1 MLLAVDV
8 GNTHTVFGV
17 YAGPDLKGRWR
28 VATAPA
34 ATEDEL
40 WVVLRGLLDEE
51 RIAPAELEAI
61 IIASVV
67 PSLSDALTG
76 LSGRYLDLAPIFVGS
91 ETDLGIEVNVNPPAA
106 AGADRLANAVAA
118 AHKYGVPAVVVDMG
132 TATTFDVLNPDG
144 AYIGGIIAP
153 GVHAAAEN
161 LFSRAARLAKVDI
174 RPPVRIIGD
183 STEESLHSGLYL
195 GTLAMIDGL
204 LAGISEDLGQEPVV
218 IFTGGLSAPFETA
231 FAERGAVDRDL
242 TLDGLRLIHARVG
255 GA

>member
-17 YAGPDLKGRWR
+17 YAGPDLRGRWR
-28 VATAPA
+28 VATTPV

-40 WVVLRGLLDEE
+40 WVVLRGLLEEE

-76 LSGRYLDLAPIFVGS
+76 LCDRYLDREPIFVSS
-91 ETDLGIEVNVNPPAA
+91 EIDLGLDVKVQPPTA

-118 AHKYGVPAVVVDMG
+118 AHKYGVPAIVVDMG
-132 TATTFDVLNPDG
+132 TATTFDVLNADG

-174 RPPVRIIGD
+174 RPPAGIIGD

-204 LAGISEDLGQEPVV
+204 LAGISGELGREPAV
-218 IFTGGLSAPFETA
+218 IFTGGLSAPFEAA
-231 FAERGAVDRDL
+231 FAERGAVDQDL
-242 TLDGLRLIHARVG
+242 TLDGLRLIHSRLAG
-255 GA
+255 G

>member
-17 YAGPDLKGRWR
+17 YAGQDLKGHWR
-28 VATAPA
+28 VATTPV

-40 WVVLRGLLDEE
+40 WVVLRGLLDEAS
-51 RIAPAELEAI
+51 IAPAELEAI

-67 PSLSDALTG
+67 PSLSDAVSG
-76 LSGRYLDLAPIFVGS
+76 MCGRYLDREPIFVGS
-91 ETDLGIEVNVNPPAA
+91 DIDLGLEVSVHPSSA

-132 TATTFDVLNPDG
+132 TATTFDVLDADG
-144 AYIGGIIAP
+144 VYIGGIIAP

-183 STEESLHSGLYL
+183 STEESLRSGLYL

-204 LAGISEDLGQEPVV
+204 LAGISKDLGQEPAVV
-218 IFTGGLSAPFETA
+218 FTGGLAAPFETA
-231 FAERGAVDRDL
+231 FAERGTVDPEL
-242 TLDGLRLIHARVG
+242 TLDGLRLIYARVAG
-255 GA
+255 D